1 MKLSIYA
8 YRDKQLGAYT
18 QPLINNIDKKRA
30 EVAFS
35 RGVIGLS
42 EQQKQSMIHFDLYYL
57 GEYDDESGAIK
68 AIIPEYIFS
77 LDSVIS
83 KSEEVVEDEQVK

>member
-30 EVAFS
+30 QVAFS

-42 EQQKQSMIHFDLYYL
+42 EQQKESMIHYDLYYL
-57 GEYDDESGAIK
+57 GDYDDESGSIK
-68 AIIPEYIFS
+68 AVVPEYIFS
-77 LDSVIS
+77 LDSVLLDNSVI
-83 KSEEVVEDEQVK
+83 KKDE